1 MRHPIELAVQ
11 QVLPVHPKPDVNA
24 SAAATVSRP
33 FAHLLSE
40 AEAVH
45 DLVRLSLAAQQ
56 LGGAAPSTSTVAM
69 SGLRGAWDFLSAR
82 LPWSGVLGLQVADSA
97 TSRRARRR

>member
-1 MRHPIELAVQ
+1 MRHPIELAIQNVQ
-11 QVLPVHPKPDVNA
+11 PVNHTPGVTAADV
-24 SAAATVSRP
+24 AAVSRP

-56 LGGAAPSTSTVAM
+56 LGGIAPAATGGAM
-69 SGLRGAWDFLSAR
+69 AGLRGAWDYLSAR
-82 LPWSGVLGLQVADSA
+82 LPWAGVLGLQVAEAA
-97 TSRRARRR
+97 TSRRDRRR

>member
-11 QVLPVHPKPDVNA
+11 QVLPVQSKPDVNA
-24 SAAATVSRP
+24 GDAATVSRP

-56 LGGAAPSTSTVAM
+56 LGGATPSASTAAL
-69 SGLRGAWDFLSAR
+69 SGLRSAWDFLSAR
-82 LPWSGVLGLQVADSA
+82 LPWSGMLGLQVAESA
-97 TSRRARRR
+97 ASRRARRR